1 MIRTMHSY
9 VKIIIRG
16 NVESKVTIED
26 RATKVGG
33 KSVVSAARQCRWLG
47 FEICLISKH
56 LILLAACL
64 LCSAK
69 LLAATHDWQK
79 TAFIIN
85 SFNEVALGSE
95 YGSAALTVRKWNK
108 PIRIY
113 VEHQVKDSQLHDEL
127 LNAHISDLQ
136 NITKLDIK
144 RVSNSR
150 QANIRYYFTSQKKLP
165 ALVKSV
171 SGKSSV
177 KYLRNS
183 VCMATMRAN
192 HSGSISSAVV
202 YIPVDQARMHAKL
215 VSCIVEELTQVLG
228 LPRDSDEVFPSI
240 FNDHS
245 FNDGLTGLDI
255 VLLKILYHRQ
265 IKSGMRQGK
274 LRPVLTHI
282 INKMRN
288 KGEINRSAKLARTLA
303 LCAYIDC

>member
-1 MIRTMHSY
+1 MIRIIRSY
-9 VKIIIRG
+9 VTAVTGGSIY
-16 NVESKVTIED
+16 SKVTVENRVAEVEGVLVTSIAD
-26 RATKVGG
+26 KY
-33 KSVVSAARQCRWLG
+33 RWPG
-47 FEICLISKH
+47 IKNCLLFKP
-56 LILLAACL
+56 LILLTVCL
-64 LCSAK
+64 LCPVK

-79 TAFIIN
+79 TAFIMH

-95 YGSAALTVRKWNK
+95 YGNAALTVRKWNK

-136 NITKLDIK
+136 KITKLDIK
-144 RVSNSR
+144 RVSNR
-150 QANIRYYFTSQKKLP
+150 RKANIRYYFTSQKKLP

-183 VCMATMRAN
+183 VCMATMRAD
-192 HSGSISSAVV
+192 HSGSIHSAVV

-240 FNDHS
+240 FNDLS

-265 IKSGMRQGK
+265 IKSGMSRGK
-274 LRPVLTHI
+274 LQPVLKNL
-282 INKMRN
+282 INKMRR
-288 KGEINRSAKLARTLA
+288 KGEINRSQKLAKTLS

>member
-1 MIRTMHSY
+1 MISVVHSY
-9 VKIIIRG
+9 EKAITGGYVD
-16 NVESKVTIED
+16 SKLTIED
-26 RATKVGG
+26 RVAKMEGRLVTSIAA
-33 KSVVSAARQCRWLG
+33 KSSGSGVTN
-47 FEICLISKH
+47 CLFFKP
-56 LILLAACL
+56 LILLTVCL
-64 LCSAK
+64 LCSVK

-79 TAFIIN
+79 TAFIMH

-95 YGSAALTVRKWNK
+95 YGNSALKVRKWDK

-136 NITKLDIK
+136 TITKLDIK
-144 RVSNSR
+144 RVSNR
-150 QANIRYYFTSQKKLP
+150 QKANIRYYFTSQKKLP

-171 SGKSSV
+171 SGRGSV

-192 HSGSISSAVV
+192 HSGSIHSAVV

-228 LPRDSDEVFPSI
+228 LPRDSDEVYPSI

-265 IKSGMRQGK
+265 IKSGMSRGK
-274 LRPVLTHI
+274 LQPVLKTLLI
-282 INKMRN
+282 KC
-288 KGEINRSAKLARTLA
+288 AKKVKLIA
-303 LCAYIDC
+303 LKNWLKL